1 MRKTLVFAGILVL
14 ATVASACRGAAGSAP
29 TETSPEFT
37 AAAQEAAKSAVLTL
51 DDFPPGWTGAPPD
64 KSDNSNLGVSDECS
78 ALELE
83 TFPGQVAEAESNEF
97 TGPDEQEVSSAISV
111 FPTDDAA
118 QGAVDAFNDAF
129 DQCRKELEDALT
141 RLIKEGAEEE
151 AQLPEEVE
159 LDLQVNVENLS
170 FERFGDATVAYRI
183 PVKASFIGITLE
195 FTIDLVFM
203 REGKVAGG
211 LFYFALGEVD
221 TDEEAQLAETVADK
235 LEQANASLPD

>member
-1 MRKTLVFAGILVL
+1 MRKTLVIVGILVL
-14 ATVASACRGAAGSAP
+14 AAVASACRGAAGSAP
-29 TETSPEFT
+29 TETSPEFR
-37 AAAQEAAKSAVLTL
+37 AAAQEAADSALLTL
-51 DDFPPGWTGAPPD
+51 DDFPSGWTSAPPAAD
-64 KSDNSNLGVSDECS
+64 TDDSQLGLSKECS

-83 TFPGQVAEAESNEF
+83 TFPGQVAEAESDDF

-111 FPTDDAA
+111 FPTDDTA
-118 QGAVDAFNDAF
+118 QEAVDAFNNAF
-129 DQCRKELEDALT
+129 DQCGKELEDALT
-141 RLIKEGAEEE
+141 RLIKEGAEAGE
-151 AQLPEEVE
+151 LPSEVE

-203 REGKVAGG
+203 RDGRVAGG
-211 LFYFALGEVD
+211 LFYFSLGEID
-221 TDEEAQLAETVADK
+221 AEEEQQLAQAVADN